1 MPNPILLELD
11 AGGVVYDLYSK
22 AKVNNN
28 GNNSGAPFVFDWIGT
43 QQEYEDQQVET
54 LHPDWVCYI
63 TDDVEGGLSVY
74 TKTEIDEAVVH
85 KTSPETIT
93 GMKTFQSGSDG
104 IAVFTKSQNI
114 DNTQT
119 PASTQYSN
127 YIDNLDVNGVRLS
140 RIFTAKN
147 TSGENILA
155 IQAWNGSTNYAI
167 QVTSGGKCLL
177 PTDTYGTNF
186 HGTASSALWADLAE
200 KYQSDNIYPVGT
212 LIKFGGEKDI
222 TIADDKCNG
231 VISDKPGYLL
241 DENLEDSLPVA
252 LVGKTPV
259 RIIGAVR
266 KFDRITLSKTPGVG
280 CRTFDDDK
288 IIAIALESSNKDE
301 EKLVM
306 CVTKFNLD

>member
-74 TKTEIDEAVVH
+74 TKTEIDEAVIH
-85 KTSPETIT
+85 KAGPETVT

-104 IAVFTKSQNI
+104 IALFTKSQNI

-167 QVTSGGKCLL
+167 QVTSGGKCIL

-200 KYQSDNIYPVGT
+200 NYETDKKYQVGT
-212 LIKFGGEKDI
+212 LIKFGGEKDV

-231 VISDKPGYLL
+231 VVSDKPGFLL
-241 DENLEDSLPVA
+241 DEKKENSLPIA

-259 RIIGAVR
+259 RIIGKVK
-266 KFDRITLSKTPGVG
+266 KFDQITLSEIPGVG
-280 CRTFDDDK
+280 RVAKENEK
-288 IIAIALESSNKDE
+288 IIAKTLEASEQEE

-306 CVTKFNLD
+306 CVTKFNID

>member
-1 MPNPILLELD
+1 MPNPILLELA
-11 AGGVVYDLYSK
+11 AGDVVYDLYSK

-85 KTSPETIT
+85 KTGSETVT
-93 GMKTFQSGSDG
+93 GTKTFQSGSDG
-104 IAVFTKSQNI
+104 IALFTKSQNI

-167 QVTSGGKCLL
+167 QVTSGGKCIL

-200 KYQSDNIYPVGT
+200 NYETDKKYQVGT
-212 LIKFGGEKDI
+212 LIKFGGEKDV

-231 VISDKPGYLL
+231 VVSDKPGFLL
-241 DENLEDSLPVA
+241 DEKKENSLPIA

-259 RIIGAVR
+259 RIIGKVK
-266 KFDRITLSKTPGVG
+266 KFDQITLSEIPGVG
-280 CRTFDDDK
+280 RVAKENEK
-288 IIAIALESSNKDE
+288 IIAKTLEASEQEE

-306 CVTKFNLD
+306 CVTKFNID